1 MMKPWPDPR
10 DDKPVARWP
19 IWFVGATIAAMMI
32 GNLLNGI
39 SGRGW
44 NW

>member
-1 MMKPWPDPR
+1 MKPWPDPR
-10 DDKPVARWP
+10 DDKPVSRWP
-19 IWFVGATIAAMMI
+19 FWFVGATIAGMMLA
-32 GNLLNGI
+32 NLLNGL